1 MTFVKARSGTC
12 SGSGSLARCAICCF
26 SSVHKPTES
35 STPQPDTS
43 ADALKTNGRSRR
55 RRRLLIFAAV
65 LSLLV
70 AGVRL
75 ALPSTLRWYVNRTI
89 DQSPLYDGEV
99 GDIDV
104 SLWRGAYVIKDI
116 RLNKTTGNVPVPLFA
131 AKRVDLAI
139 QWDALMAGEVVG
151 RIVLDQPELNF
162 VDGKRQGEDQTGAG
176 GPWLKMINDLF
187 PFRINRLL
195 VYGGSIHF
203 RAFAT
208 TPPLDASLSEVE
220 ASIENLT
227 NIHEEI
233 TPLIATV
240 KATAL
245 AMGHAKVEYE
255 MKVDPFSYKPTFQ
268 MALRLLGLDVTKT
281 NDIARAYGAF
291 DFEDG
296 WFDLVVELDA
306 KEGRL
311 DGYVKPLFRNL
322 KVLGLSKDLQE
333 DNVLQF
339 FWETL
344 IGTAAQ
350 ILKNQ
355 PRDQVATVIPLR
367 GDVTSPT
374 SDILAMIGNVLRNAF
389 IRAYL
394 PRLQGVTEDLDGLEF
409 GPASITDP
417 VAVGSGL

>member
-1 MTFVKARSGTC
+1 
-12 SGSGSLARCAICCF
+12 
-26 SSVHKPTES
+26 
-35 STPQPDTS
+35 
-43 ADALKTNGRSRR
+43 
-55 RRRLLIFAAV
+55 
-65 LSLLV
+65 
-70 AGVRL
+70 
-75 ALPSTLRWYVNRTI
+75 
-89 DQSPLYDGEV
+89 
-99 GDIDV
+99 
-104 SLWRGAYVIKDI
+104 
-116 RLNKTTGNVPVPLFA
+116 
-131 AKRVDLAI
+131 
-139 QWDALMAGEVVG
+139 
-151 RIVLDQPELNF
+151 
-162 VDGKRQGEDQTGAG
+162 
-176 GPWLKMINDLF
+176 
-187 PFRINRLL
+187 
-195 VYGGSIHF
+195 
-203 RAFAT
+203 
-208 TPPLDASLSEVE
+208 
-220 ASIENLT
+220 
-227 NIHEEI
+227 
-233 TPLIATV
+233 
-240 KATAL
+240 
-245 AMGHAKVEYE
+245 
-255 MKVDPFSYKPTFQ
+255 
-268 MALRLLGLDVTKT
+268 VTKT

-322 KVLGLSKDLQE
+322 KVLGLNKDLQE